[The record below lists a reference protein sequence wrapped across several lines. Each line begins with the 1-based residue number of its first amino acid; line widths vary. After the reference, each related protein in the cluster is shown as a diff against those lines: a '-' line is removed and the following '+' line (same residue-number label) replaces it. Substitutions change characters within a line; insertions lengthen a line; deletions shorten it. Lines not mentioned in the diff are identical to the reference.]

1 MEAKWLPDGYYLT
14 EQERSNYRIWNKY
27 TAETGRP
34 IEVSVYMNTDI
45 TMGLDSEDADVE
57 QLEIQGNPALMLAKS
72 GNAQIAWL
80 DLRTG
85 SLWEVFGEDI
95 PQSDAIH
102 VAENVILK

>member
-1 MEAKWLPDGYYLT
+1 
-14 EQERSNYRIWNKY
+14 
-27 TAETGRP
+27 
-34 IEVSVYMNTDI
+34 
-45 TMGLDSEDADVE
+45 
-57 QLEIQGNPALMLAKS
+57 MLAKS

>member
-1 MEAKWLPDGYYLT
+1 
-14 EQERSNYRIWNKY
+14 
-27 TAETGRP
+27 
-34 IEVSVYMNTDI
+34 MNTDI